1 MPSRT
6 ATAASE
12 HVEEGQFD
20 DAPDDTSRPPQTVDP
35 RQGHSFIDDERLLE
49 WSSES
54 SEEESE
60 PDEFEQEED
69 TLEAEAFQTLRAED
83 EDWEIA
89 ERDFTKQY
97 NRLRQHVAVRTGAA
111 QGIAS
116 ATNSRAA
123 VAPLPAVNRPR
134 PAKAVAT
141 PSASQNQH
149 AKDKTE
155 NQLQA
160 LSKYSSRLR
169 NLDMPY
175 NLGVGV
181 NRKGPSATANMKDKS
196 DRATSEQVLDPRTRI
211 ILFKMIGRGL
221 IYEVN
226 GCVSTGKEAN
236 VYHALTPDYKHLAL
250 KIYKTSILVFKDRD
264 RYVSGEFRFRRGYSR
279 HNPRKMVRVWAEKEM
294 RNLKRLRTAGIRCPE
309 PIEVRENVLVMT
321 FVGDMEGWASPR
333 LKDADIPESAFPDL
347 YVELL
352 LMTRKMFI
360 ECKLVHAD
368 LSEYNILY
376 HVDDTEAPPAESQ
389 ASAEPAPEA
398 PAESSTGAAPATEE
412 HPAPRGHLWII
423 DVSQSVEHDHPHAF
437 DFLRAD
443 LRNIE
448 DFFSKRGVRTLG
460 LRRTFEFIT
469 RDRLAVGRQEEAV
482 LREWMEAPESEGQ
495 DAQADGETPA
505 DGPRDK
511 AHEDEVFMRSYIP
524 RTLNEV
530 YDPERDV
537 DVLTRG
543 EGEKLIYKDTI
554 GIVAPG
560 ESKRAK
566 DGAKA
571 DAEGGAAAIAGQP
584 GKVAQQKKGVSF
596 ADEKGEEQDETSE
609 EEDGEGELNGE
620 DSEEEDSGDDNEQEG
635 RKERKP
641 RGHRHEDKQAK
652 KVGLLI
658 LGRAKGTK
666 LIALFC
672 LGAQEGGQGGGAREA
687 QAQDP
692 EGGEETQD

>member
-6 ATAASE
+6 DIAVDVS
-12 HVEEGQFD
+12 VEDGQFD
-20 DAPDDTSRPPQTVDP
+20 DAPEDVSVPQTTDP
-35 RQGHSFIDDERLLE
+35 RQGHNFIDDDQLLE

-54 SEEESE
+54 EEEESE

-97 NRLRQHVAVRTGAA
+97 NRVRQHVAVRTGAA
-111 QGIAS
+111 QGMTS
-116 ATNSRAA
+116 AINQRAA

-134 PAKAVAT
+134 PAKPTAAQ
-141 PSASQNQH
+141 AAERAQH

-160 LSKYSSRLR
+160 LAKYSSRLR

-175 NLGVGV
+175 DLAVGV

-221 IYEVN
+221 IHEVN

-236 VYHALTPDYKHLAL
+236 VYHALTPEHKHFAL

-264 RYVSGEFRFRRGYSR
+264 RYVSGEIVNLQSSR

-294 RNLKRLRTAGIRCPE
+294 RNLKRLRAAGIRCPE

-321 FVGDMEGWASPR
+321 FVGDKDGWASPR

-352 LMTRKMFI
+352 LMTRKMFV
-360 ECKLVHAD
+360 ECRLVHAD

-376 HVDDTEAPPAESQ
+376 HVDDTAAPEPESPPAPHPSHAQ
-389 ASAEPAPEA
+389 DQPASDA
-398 PAESSTGAAPATEE
+398 PAEPSSSTDGATPAAEAESASQT
-412 HPAPRGHLWII
+412 PRGHLWII

-448 DFFSKRGVRTLG
+448 DFFSKRGVHTLG

-469 RDRLAVGRQEEAV
+469 RDRLADGSKDEDV
-482 LREWMEAPESEGQ
+482 LRQWMDS
-495 DAQADGETPA
+495 GEPDEQNDSA
-505 DGPRDK
+505 DGPRSTERTSDK

-560 ESKRAK
+560 QSKRAQ
-566 DGAKA
+566 DGT
-571 DAEGGAAAIAGQP
+571 ESGEAAAGAEIGEDQGEQP
-584 GKVAQQKKGVSF
+584 KKVPVKKKGVSF
-596 ADEKGEEQDETSE
+596 ADEKEETSE
-609 EEDGEGELNGE
+609 EEGEDAEE
-620 DSEEEDSGDDNEQEG
+620 DDSEEEDGSEDEEGHDG

-652 KVGLLI
+652 KE
-658 LGRAKGTK
+658 RKKAAK
-666 LIALFC
+666 
-672 LGAQEGGQGGGAREA
+672 EEAREKRKHKIPKA
-687 QAQDP
+687 EKKRRIKATAR
-692 EGGEETQD
+692 GG

>member
-1 MPSRT
+1 MPSRI
-6 ATAASE
+6 ADGPPGP
-12 HVEEGQFD
+12 VEEGQFD
-20 DAPDDTSRPPQTVDP
+20 DAPGDITVPQPADP
-35 RQGHSFIDDERLLE
+35 REGHTFIDDEQILE
-49 WSSES
+49 WSSGS
-54 SEEESE
+54 SGEESE
-60 PDEFEQEED
+60 PDEFELEED

-83 EDWEIA
+83 EDWEVA

-111 QGIAS
+111 QGVAS
-116 ATNSRAA
+116 ALNSRSTVAA
-123 VAPLPAVNRPR
+123 LPAVNRPR
-134 PAKAVAT
+134 PAKAVNT
-141 PSASQNQH
+141 PSTSQNEH
-149 AKDKTE
+149 SKDKTE

-175 NLGVGV
+175 DLSVGV

-211 ILFKMIGRGL
+211 ILFKMIGRDL
-221 IYEVN
+221 IHEVN

-236 VYHALTPDYKHLAL
+236 VYHALTSERQHLAL

-264 RYVSGEFRFRRGYSR
+264 RYVSGEYRFRRGYSR

-294 RNLKRLRTAGIRCPE
+294 RNLKRLRTAGVRCPD

-321 FVGDMEGWASPR
+321 FVGDKDGWASPR
-333 LKDADIPESAFPDL
+333 LKDAIIPDSAFPEL

-360 ECKLVHAD
+360 ECRLVHAD

-376 HVDDTEAPPAESQ
+376 HVDDTSAPHTDDHAP
-389 ASAEPAPEA
+389 SAEPTTEASTSGAVPPESDENPRAP
-398 PAESSTGAAPATEE
+398 
-412 HPAPRGHLWII
+412 HAPRGHLWII

-443 LRNIE
+443 LRNVE
-448 DFFSKRGVRTLG
+448 DFFSKRGAPTIG

-469 RDRLAVGRQEEAV
+469 RDRPANGTAADEEAL
-482 LREWMEAPESEGQ
+482 LRAWMATPDAEGEEPH
-495 DAQADGETPA
+495 ADGAPGANGNGHTNGGG
-505 DGPRDK
+505 DR

-537 DVLTRG
+537 DVLARG
-543 EGEKLIYKDTI
+543 DGANLIYKDTI
-554 GIVAPG
+554 GLVSPG
-560 ESKRAK
+560 QDKREQR
-566 DGAKA
+566 
-571 DAEGGAAAIAGQP
+571 DAASGGQV
-584 GKVAQQKKGVSF
+584 GKVAQREKKAVSF
-596 ADEKGEEQDETSE
+596 ADGKGDVLGD
-609 EEDGEGELNGE
+609 EDGAGAEGSGE
-620 DSEEEDSGDDNEQEG
+620 SNEDDDSEEDESGDEDGQDG
-635 RKERKP
+635 RQERKP

-652 KVGLLI
+652 KD
-658 LGRAKGTK
+658 RKKAAK
-666 LIALFC
+666 
-672 LGAQEGGQGGGAREA
+672 EEAREKRKHKIPKA
-687 QAQDP
+687 EKKRKVKTTAR
-692 EGGEETQD
+692 GG